1 MTPEAEPAAADIAP
15 PPLGRSAVPG
25 RALAWLVLGIVFW
38 VDSLTPLGV
47 GDQVLYIVA
56 ILLFLP
62 AGRWWEPLAVAV
74 AASVLTIAGAFLS
87 HPRDEWDIA
96 LWNRPLALLAIWITA
111 GLVAQHRRTL
121 SSWHARIADDRRL
134 RDASIERLEEMR
146 YALDQAAIVAATD
159 HRGLITYANDKF
171 CNISKY
177 AREELIGQDHRII
190 NSGYHPPEFI
200 RTLWR
205 TIARGDVWRGE
216 LRNRAKDGSIYWVD
230 TTIVPF
236 LNAQGKPRQ
245 YLAIRSDITARK
257 SAEARLADQAALA
270 QLGQLAAMIAH
281 EVRNPL
287 AGVRGTLEVLKGRLP
302 PDHADRRI
310 FDAMILRM
318 DALNAKVVDML
329 RFARPRTPD
338 LQSVD
343 LRHVVD
349 DVVES
354 AHAAAA
360 KCAIRTTGVGITAR
374 ADPEM
379 LRAVLLN
386 LVLNACQVSPTVD
399 LEITT
404 EGTDARV
411 IVADRGPGIPAEQ
424 RERVFEAFF
433 TTKQS
438 GTGLGLAIVKRFT
451 EMQDGR
457 ITLEP
462 REGGGTVAV
471 LTLPLSSHR
480 SSGATPL
487 VR

>member
-1 MTPEAEPAAADIAP
+1 MISDAEGGRSLAP
-15 PPLGRSAVPG
+15 PPLGRSPVPA
-25 RALAWLVLGIVFW
+25 RILAWLVLGIVFW
-38 VDSLTPLGV
+38 LDTLTPLGV
-47 GDQVLYIVA
+47 GDPVLHVVA

-62 AGRWWEPLAVAV
+62 AGRWWEPLVV
-74 AASVLTIAGAFLS
+74 AAAGSALTIAGVFLS
-87 HPRDEWDIA
+87 HPGDEWDVA

-111 GLVAQHRRTL
+111 ALVAQHRRTL
-121 SSWHARIADDRRL
+121 TAWHARIDDDRRL
-134 RDASIERLEEMR
+134 REASVGRLEEMR

-159 HRGLITYANDKF
+159 QRGVITYVNDKF
-171 CNISKY
+171 CEISKY
-177 AREELIGQDHRII
+177 SREELIGQDHRII

-200 RTLWR
+200 RSLWQ
-205 TIARGDVWRGE
+205 TIARGEVWRGE

-236 LNAQGKPRQ
+236 LNEHGKPRQ

-257 SAEARLADQAALA
+257 AVEAQLADQAALA
-270 QLGQLAAMIAH
+270 QLGQLAAVIAH

-329 RFARPRTPD
+329 RFARPRSPD
-338 LQSVD
+338 LQPVD
-343 LRHVVD
+343 LRHLVD

-354 AHAAAA
+354 ARAAAGPG
-360 KCAIRTTGVGITAR
+360 CALTTSGAAVTAR
-374 ADPEM
+374 ADAEM

-386 LVLNACQVSPTVD
+386 LVLNACHVSPAVD
-399 LEITT
+399 IEIVS
-404 EGTDARV
+404 EGSDARV
-411 IVADRGPGIPAEQ
+411 VVADRGPGIPAEHV
-424 RERVFEAFF
+424 ERVFEAFF

-451 EMQDGR
+451 ELQGGR
-457 ITLEP
+457 VALQP
-462 REGGGTVAV
+462 REGGGTRAV
-471 LTLPLSSHR
+471 LTLPR
-480 SSGATPL
+480 GARP
-487 VR
+487 